1 VEHTIGIVL
10 AGVHD
15 WDESGLERLGPRPLL
30 PVLRE
35 PLIGGAL
42 RWLRQAGLR
51 RVVICANSASRAVRR
66 AIGDGKSLGLEVEY
80 YEDWTPRG
88 PAGCVRDAALAVG
101 AERVLVAEGTAWPDG
116 DPRPLLAAHTE
127 SGASLTVVATE
138 DRAATLDGAAVL
150 TPVGS
155 YVVERAVL
163 EHVPATGYQ
172 DFKEVLLPRL
182 HERGVAT
189 MVYRVARPGPRPT
202 DPDRYRALNAWVL
215 GRRLRAAPAP
225 GYRRIGVCEVHETA
239 EVAETA
245 RLLGPVLIGP
255 RTRVGA
261 DALVVGPTVLGDGG
275 TVEAGAVICE
285 SVLWDDWCVG
295 AQALVEACVIG
306 HHGAVARGDQV
317 HGAVVVREPGPA
329 PGMSAGVRGAWR
341 RMWRRGREAAGGRPA
356 AGRRPAIVGTR
367 VNSQAG
373 VVSLPSA

>member
-1 VEHTIGIVL
+1 MEHTIGIVL

-15 WDESGLERLGPRPLL
+15 WDESGLERMGPRPLL

-35 PLIGGAL
+35 PLICGAL
-42 RWLRQAGLR
+42 HWLRQAGLR
-51 RVVICANSASRAVRR
+51 RVIICANSGSRAVRR
-66 AIGDGKSLGLEVEY
+66 AIGDGRALGLDVEY

-116 DPRPLLAAHTE
+116 DPRPLLAAHVE

-138 DRAATLDGAAVL
+138 DRAATLDGATVL
-150 TPVGS
+150 APVGS
-155 YVVERAVL
+155 YVVEWTVL
-163 EHVPATGYQ
+163 EYVPATGYQ

-189 MVYRVARPGPRPT
+189 MAYRAARPGPRPT
-202 DPDRYRALNAWVL
+202 DLNRYRALNAWVL

-225 GYRRIGVCEVHETA
+225 GYRRVGACEIHEAA
-239 EVAETA
+239 EVADTA

-255 RTRVGA
+255 RTRIGA
-261 DALVVGPTVLGDGG
+261 EALVVGPTVLGDGG

-285 SVLWDDWCVG
+285 SVLWNDCHVG
-295 AQALVEACVIG
+295 ARALVEACVLG
-306 HHGAVARGDQV
+306 HGAAVGRGDHV
-317 HGAVVVREPGPA
+317 HGTVIVPGPQTA
-329 PGMSAGVRGAWR
+329 PGMSAGAQGAWR
-341 RMWRRGREAAGGRPA
+341 RMWRRGREVVGGRPA
-356 AGRRPAIVGTR
+356 ASRRPAIVGTR
-367 VNSQAG
+367 SNSQAG